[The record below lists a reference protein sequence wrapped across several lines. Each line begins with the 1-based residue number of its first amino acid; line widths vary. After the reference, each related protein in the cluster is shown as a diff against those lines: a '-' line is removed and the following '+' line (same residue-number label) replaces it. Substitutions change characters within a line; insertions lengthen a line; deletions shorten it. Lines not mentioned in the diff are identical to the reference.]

1 MMAEKDWE
9 SYSGSKILYLRCIS
23 EHIFEYVAVT
33 EPIDDNPDDLIFCHG
48 AVYVDDYLRPESQ
61 VALNTLLT
69 DFGYDN
75 LTDFVQQTI
84 SGGNEESSP
93 TTIDMKVELN
103 GNVRYIDYT
112 LLASLVVESLLL
124 NEPGVRMLKAEAI
137 RLASNVIGVDF
148 SC

>member
-1 MMAEKDWE
+1 MAEKGWE
-9 SYSGSKILYLRCIS
+9 SYSDLKILYLRRIS
-23 EHIFEYVAVT
+23 EYNFEYVAVT
-33 EPIDDNPDDLIFCHG
+33 EPIDENPDDQIFCHG
-48 AVYVDDYLRPESQ
+48 AVFVDDYLRPESQ

-75 LTDFVQQTI
+75 LADFVQQTI
-84 SGGNEESSP
+84 PGGNEESSP
-93 TTIDMKVELN
+93 TTIDTKSELN
-103 GNVRYIDYT
+103 GIERCIDYT

-124 NEPGVRMLKAEAI
+124 NESGVRMRKSEAI